1 MIAPIGTKP
10 EDIPVLFV
18 EAWNLRRAD
27 YIADLFEENADF
39 VNVVGIW
46 WDNREAICK
55 AHDYG
60 LTVIFKDS
68 LLKLG
73 KVKVKHLSEDI
84 AVVHARMQLSGQSD
98 LHGKAGTRNN
108 MFLFVARKH
117 PKGWLCVSAQNT
129 DIVIG
134 AETHIKRED
143 GTLQAV
149 DYRDRKN

>member
-1 MIAPIGTKP
+1 MVPIAINP
-10 EDIPVLFV
+10 EEIPELFV

-46 WDNREAICK
+46 WDNREAIRK

-60 LTVIFKDS
+60 LTVIFKNS

-73 KVKVKHLSEDI
+73 KVKVKYLSEDI
-84 AVVHARMQLSGQSD
+84 AVLHARMQLSGQSD
-98 LHGKAGTRNN
+98 LDGKAGTRNN
-108 MFLFVARKH
+108 MFLFVARKQS
-117 PKGWLCVSAQNT
+117 KGWLCVSAQNT

-143 GTLQAV
+143 GTLQPV
-149 DYRDRKN
+149 DYRKRS

>member
-1 MIAPIGTKP
+1 MMFLAINP
-10 EDIPVLFV
+10 EEIPELFV
-18 EAWNLRRAD
+18 QAWNRRSAD
-27 YIADLFEENADF
+27 DIAQLFEENADF
-39 VNVVGIW
+39 INVVGIW
-46 WDNREAICK
+46 WDQREAIRK
-55 AHDYG
+55 AHEYG
-60 LTVIFKDS
+60 LRVIFKDS

>member
-1 MIAPIGTKP
+1 MIAPIVTKP

-18 EAWNLRRAD
+18 EAWNLRCAD

-46 WDNREAICK
+46 WDNREAIRK